1 MFQFIVNSINLTLE
15 VATVEIDYRVLAR
28 RLAYYRKTRGL
39 TQARLAEQAG
49 LTNNYISNI
58 ETCHSIPSLE
68 TLVRL
73 CQVLEITPNDLLLE
87 SAQHSE
93 AYLASDIAARLAA
106 LTPRDKRLVDGFIAL
121 LLAEHEK

>member
-15 VATVEIDYRVLAR
+15 VATVEIDYRILAR
-28 RLAYYRKTRGL
+28 RLTYYRKTRGL

-58 ETCHSIPSLE
+58 ETCHSIPS
-68 TLVRL
+68 
-73 CQVLEITPNDLLLE
+73 LEITPNDLLLE